1 MYQLHKIIFIFFK
14 YDILDILEMNSIV
27 KLLDVNE
34 DEDIV
39 MGLKIGDIIIKNY
52 KDKNK
57 MKKFF

>member
-39 MGLKIGDIIIKNY
+39 MGLKSGD
-52 KDKNK
+52 
-57 MKKFF
+57 